1 VQARKISAS
10 RGIQF
15 QAAYTWG
22 RNLTNADAVWSAPGS
37 SGGVTLNN
45 PQCLDCEYAPASYS
59 VAQRF
64 VANFTYDFPFTRLP
78 LPKRLRQ
85 GWQALGIF
93 SAQSGFPFSV
103 VGPYGTLQYGYDIF
117 NGVGARPFF
126 VAKATGNSPG
136 GMNGQ
141 FFSVPTTSS
150 ATLGTVQTSPGDLG
164 RNTFTGP
171 AWWNFDFSL
180 MKNTQL
186 TEAKMVQFRA
196 EFFNIFNHST
206 FATPNGTLGNPSF
219 GLSTTTQT
227 AERQIQFGF
236 RFVF

>member
-1 VQARKISAS
+1 
-10 RGIQF
+10 
-15 QAAYTWG
+15 
-22 RNLTNADAVWSAPGS
+22 
-37 SGGVTLNN
+37 
-45 PQCLDCEYAPASYS
+45 
-59 VAQRF
+59 
-64 VANFTYDFPFTRLP
+64 
-78 LPKRLRQ
+78 
-85 GWQALGIF
+85 
-93 SAQSGFPFSV
+93 
-103 VGPYGTLQYGYDIF
+103 
-117 NGVGARPFF
+117 
-126 VAKATGNSPG
+126 
-136 GMNGQ
+136 MNGQ

-164 RNTFTGP
+164 RTTFTGP